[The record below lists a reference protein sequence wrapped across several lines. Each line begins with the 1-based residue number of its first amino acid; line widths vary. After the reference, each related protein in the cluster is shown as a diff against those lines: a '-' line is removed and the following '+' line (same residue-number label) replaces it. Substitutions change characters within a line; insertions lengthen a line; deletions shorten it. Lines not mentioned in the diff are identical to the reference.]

1 MNQLSRKYNKRVEI
15 WRPTLVPDGFG
26 GHVPGA
32 PALDKT
38 VWMAV
43 LTNVGKRATDAGIT
57 EPLDTVRFE
66 LRYREGIDIEDT
78 FFVYKGVKYVL
89 QSVNN
94 LNEMNEEL
102 ICYGT
107 K

>member
-1 MNQLSRKYNKRVEI
+1 MNRLSRKYNKRIEI
-15 WRPTLVPDGFG
+15 WKVIEVPDGFG
-26 GHVPGA
+26 GNLTEEV
-32 PALDKT
+32 LNKE
-38 VWMAV
+38 VWANV

-57 EPLDTVRFE
+57 EPLNTVRFE
-66 LRYREGIDIEDT
+66 LRYRDGINLKDT

-89 QSVNN
+89 QSVDN